1 MTHKSHPLSKRL
13 GIIKDWNSRWFSTKN
28 YQSNVRQDYFIRK
41 YITDNY
47 KNAGIANIDIER
59 FANSTS
65 VIIGTSRPGILI
77 GRGGSGIEDMKKG
90 LIKTLIKEAKKFKD
104 EVPNPQNIRIE
115 VREVRETEANASLI
129 ALNVAEQLE
138 RRIPFRRVIKRT
150 LDRVVSHKD
159 VQGAKIGVKGRL
171 NGAEMARE
179 EFVKQG
185 NLPLQTLRADIDYAH
200 HEAVTKYGIIGVKV
214 WIYKGEKLE

>member
-1 MTHKSHPLSKRL
+1 MTHKSHPVIKRL
-13 GIIKDWNSRWFSTKN
+13 GIIKGWNSRWFNAKN
-28 YQSNVRQDYFIRK
+28 YQSNVRQDHFIRE
-41 YITDNY
+41 YITNNY
-47 KNAGIANIDIER
+47 KNAGIANVEIER

-90 LIKTLIKEAKKFKD
+90 LLKVLVKEARKFGD
-104 EVPNPQNIRIE
+104 EVPNPANIRIE

-150 LDRVVSHKD
+150 LDRVVSHRE
-159 VQGAKIGVKGRL
+159 VQGVKIAVKGRL
-171 NGAEMARE
+171 NGTEMARA

-185 NLPLQTLRADIDYAH
+185 KLPLQTLRADIDYAH
-200 HEAVTKYGIIGVKV
+200 EEAITKYGVIGVKV

>member
-1 MTHKSHPLSKRL
+1 MTHKAHPVSKRL
-13 GIIKDWNSRWFSTKN
+13 GIIKGWDSRWFNTKN
-28 YQSNVRQDYFIRK
+28 YQANARQDYFIRK

-47 KNAGIANIDIER
+47 KSAGIANVEIER

-90 LIKTLIKEAKKFKD
+90 LIKVLIKEAKKFKD
-104 EVPNPQNIRIE
+104 EVPNPQNIRVE

-150 LDRVVSHKD
+150 LDRVASHKD
-159 VQGAKIGVKGRL
+159 VQGVKIGVKGRL
-171 NGAEMARE
+171 NGTEMARE

-185 NLPLQTLRADIDYAH
+185 SLPLQTLRADIDYAH
-200 HEAVTKYGIIGVKV
+200 HEAMTKYGVIGVKV